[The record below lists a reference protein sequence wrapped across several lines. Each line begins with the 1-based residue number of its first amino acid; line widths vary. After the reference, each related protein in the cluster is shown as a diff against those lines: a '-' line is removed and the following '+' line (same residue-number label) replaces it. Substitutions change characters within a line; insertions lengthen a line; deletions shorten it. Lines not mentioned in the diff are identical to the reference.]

1 MNQSCLQTMLC
12 SGSTFMAFIQEECI
26 VSYSSSVTVYN
37 SGSSTS
43 KATVRSASLLT
54 MQPFSTER
62 RGNLRSSVSAFKTF
76 LMIFVFFFS

>member
-1 MNQSCLQTMLC
+1 
-12 SGSTFMAFIQEECI
+12 MAFIQEECMA
-26 VSYSSSVTVYN
+26 SYSSSVTVYN